1 MLGEKAYNMKKTT
14 MCELAKFLKEEYEER
29 EHTETS
35 LAIII
40 PVSNHQRVADIP
52 VFSIEL
58 CKPKDMFARFLLN
71 FFRNNSLP
79 ILSPELLLCLLTE
92 FDLYSISF
100 GE

>member
-1 MLGEKAYNMKKTT
+1 VLGEKAYNMKKTT

-29 EHTETS
+29 EHKETS